1 MSLTRQQPAEV
12 RGPGGGLGA
21 LKHQT
26 LSSTKEELQ
35 ADVQAAAAEAVAA
48 AESLRIE
55 LQKAKA
61 VLFAARKRAVEADS
75 DARVVQA
82 MQRVEAEVRA
92 GVAEDAAE
100 RKRAQ
105 EAAVAVAEAAEK
117 EAEEARAREA
127 ARATSEAEA
136 KMAFAAELEAAAAEH
151 RAAAADLEA
160 RRQAALESM
169 VLPTVLPSQFPPQ
182 HPAAAVEAAAT
193 STALQ
198 VGLQA
203 PPGMPPAKSV
213 TISSSTVT
221 TTVTAHDSPPLGFPQ
236 PSKAFQSLPK
246 PSTAHDPPPLGFP
259 AAGVSRSVTA
269 PPPPTRSPMRS
280 PPIRSSPIRSP
291 ARLMPPGFPPS
302 VDPAS
307 DFLSRLQLAEE
318 HDAAAAA
325 TAAAAGVVIKRE
337 TSLGPSSP
345 SPQLRAVHSPQIR
358 SPQPRSDAEDVEP
371 VDERGRTRHMRREC
385 QDCGIAGLVDGLMR
399 PMRLGSLGPPE
410 LGAPGGGEYGFAD
423 AANQRPVVG
432 RAVGLSSNAPASP
445 WSGPGSPTSG
455 KQSAGWSQQLALEKQ
470 QARQRGGMSVGAA
483 ETAA

>member
-1 MSLTRQQPAEV
+1 M
-12 RGPGGGLGA
+12 
-21 LKHQT
+21 
-26 LSSTKEELQ
+26 
-35 ADVQAAAAEAVAA
+35 
-48 AESLRIE
+48 
-55 LQKAKA
+55 
-61 VLFAARKRAVEADS
+61 
-75 DARVVQA
+75 
-82 MQRVEAEVRA
+82 
-92 GVAEDAAE
+92 
-100 RKRAQ
+100 
-105 EAAVAVAEAAEK
+105 

-198 VGLQA
+198 LGLQA

-221 TTVTAHDSPPLGFPQ
+221 TTV
-236 PSKAFQSLPK
+236 
-246 PSTAHDPPPLGFP
+246 TAHDPPPLGFP

-302 VDPAS
+302 VDLAS

-345 SPQLRAVHSPQIR
+345 SLQLRAVHSPQIR

-399 PMRLGSLGPPE
+399 PMRLGSLGPPK

-483 ETAA
+483 ETAAEAATASGTTSEAWREPQWLSPARRQRERARASGAGVK